1 MNTLRGIVKTLIVS
15 LLLLVSGAYSANA
28 DVVFSS
34 RNMPQSC
41 SLVFM
46 VESDLKIS
54 LPLETQE
61 TELSYELQ
69 NSWTPF
75 DWSAPKILPLEKS
88 VNDLYAA
95 WSFQSMNINEN
106 YLYRNI
112 RIVFPKSKIV
122 CTSEFGRQF
131 GEACTGSREST
142 PWRRRVLVCEGL

>member
-1 MNTLRGIVKTLIVS
+1 MKTLVVS
-15 LLLLVSGAYSANA
+15 LLFLASQAYSANA

-41 SLVFM
+41 ELVFK

-61 TELSYELQ
+61 TEISYVLQ
-69 NSWTPF
+69 NSWAPF
-75 DWSAPKILPLEKS
+75 DWSAPKTLPLKKS
-88 VNDLYAA
+88 ANDLNAA
-95 WSFQSMNINEN
+95 WTFQSMSINEN

-112 RIVFPKSKIV
+112 RIFFPKSKLV

-142 PWRRRVLVCEGL
+142 PWRQRALVCEEL